1 MAASPASPAAQLP
14 AGRGPNT
21 HLIGRPSMSALVFGW
36 GRRKKKPEESQV
48 AAAAAVAAADHEDG
62 IPREQGGWE
71 AGGGGAGR
79 GGQAHGDGAGPA
91 GRIDPATIEVSDV
104 PMLLDEVARVRGKA
118 LVAGAVSL
126 QDAMIPRLEKLCGI
140 LDELEEDD
148 LDTEDADRRLQTI
161 VERGKRQIIS
171 IIGQEARATLPDVE
185 TPDDA
190 VALAES
196 TARMLKK
203 ADDVLHRQSHVIG
216 SSAKK
221 YMGRIKPV
229 LEATRDDYVALREL
243 VVGQALTAEKSN
255 RLREEIDRMDRSARS
270 AERLRARAAELD
282 SRLGG
287 LRRRGAEIAGR
298 IEALKSSPEHAALG
312 RLHGE
317 LEALRGRRD
326 AARRGM
332 SDRFTKISKPLS
344 RYEYVSA
351 MDKEKM
357 ALLRAVIDS
366 PFEAV
371 ASSGAGAVA
380 EILGAARKAVESGSV
395 TVKDKAKAVNTLDEE
410 AGRLAACEEDAAA
423 MAREEEAIRARIAE
437 ADTGRLSSLESDLA
451 GNRAEA
457 DDTESKVRQM
467 RAEADEADARG
478 PELLARIEALVSE
491 VTGVRYTVLPE
502 GGGGGGRAA

>member
-1 MAASPASPAAQLP
+1 
-14 AGRGPNT
+14 
-21 HLIGRPSMSALVFGW
+21 MSALVFGW

-48 AAAAAVAAADHEDG
+48 AAAAAVAAAEQAAADQEDG
-62 IPREQGGWE
+62 IPQAPGGGE
-71 AGGGGAGR
+71 AGGGARGR
-79 GGQAHGDGAGPA
+79 EGGGPA
-91 GRIDPATIEVSDV
+91 GRIDPATIRVSDV
-104 PMLLDEVARVRGKA
+104 PMLLEEVSRVRGRA
-118 LVAGAVSL
+118 LVAGAASL
-126 QDAMIPRLEKLCGI
+126 QEAMEPRLEKLCKI

-148 LDTEDADRRLQTI
+148 LDTEDADRRVQAI

-171 IIGQEARATLPDVE
+171 IIGQEARATMPDVE

-190 VALAES
+190 VALAEA

-203 ADDVLHRQSHVIG
+203 TDDVLHRQSRLIDAF
-216 SSAKK
+216 AKK
-221 YMGRIKPV
+221 YTGRIRPV
-229 LEATRDDYVALREL
+229 LEATRDDYTALREL
-243 VVGQALTAEKSN
+243 VVGQALTAEKAG
-255 RLREEIDRMDRSARS
+255 RLREEIARMDRSASS

-287 LRRRGAEIAGR
+287 LRRRGAEIAGG

-312 RLHGE
+312 RLRGE
-317 LEALRGRRD
+317 LEAVRGRRD

-380 EILGAARKAVESGSV
+380 EILGAAKKAVESGSV
-395 TVKDKAKAVNTLDEE
+395 TVKDKAKAVHMLDEE

-423 MAREEEAIRARIAE
+423 MSREEGAIRARIAE

-451 GNRAEA
+451 ANRAEA

-478 PELLARIEALVSE
+478 PEFLARIEALVSE

-502 GGGGGGRAA
+502 GAGGGRPA

>member
-1 MAASPASPAAQLP
+1 MSP
-14 AGRGPNT
+14 
-21 HLIGRPSMSALVFGW
+21 LVFGW

-48 AAAAAVAAADHEDG
+48 VSAAAVAAAMKAAAEDEDV
-62 IPREQGGWE
+62 PQEP
-71 AGGGGAGR
+71 GGGAGR
-79 GGQAHGDGAGPA
+79 GGPAHGEGGGPTA
-91 GRIDPATIEVSDV
+91 GRIDPTTIEVSDV
-104 PMLLDEVARVRGKA
+104 PTLLDEVTRVRGRA
-118 LVAGAVSL
+118 LVAGAASL
-126 QDAMIPRLEKLCGI
+126 QDAMFPRLKKLCDI
-140 LDELEEDD
+140 LDEFEEDD
-148 LDTEDADRRLQTI
+148 LDTEDADRRVQAI

-171 IIGQEARATLPDVE
+171 IIRQEARATLPDVE

-190 VALAES
+190 VALAEA
-196 TARMLKK
+196 TGRMLKK
-203 ADDVLHRQSHVIG
+203 ADDVLHRQSRILADF
-216 SSAKK
+216 AKK
-221 YMGRIKPV
+221 YMGRINPI
-229 LEATRDDYVALREL
+229 LEATRDDYTALREL
-243 VVGQALTAEKSN
+243 VVGHALTDEKAG
-255 RLREEIDRMDRSARS
+255 RLREEIALMDRSAKS

-287 LRRRGAEIAGR
+287 MRRRGSEIAGR

-312 RLHGE
+312 RLRAE
-317 LEALRGRRD
+317 LEAVRGRRG
-326 AARRGM
+326 AARRAV

-380 EILGAARKAVESGSV
+380 EILGAARKAVDSGSV
-395 TVKDKAKAVNTLDEE
+395 TVKDKAKAVHMLDEE

-423 MAREEEAIRARIAE
+423 MAREEEAVKARIAE
-437 ADTGRLSSLESDLA
+437 ADTGRLASLESDLA

-457 DDTESKVRQM
+457 DDTEAKVRQM

-478 PELLARIEALVSE
+478 PGALSRIEALVSE
-491 VTGVRYTVLPE
+491 VTGVRYTVLADEDSRGE
-502 GGGGGGRAA
+502 GGRPA

>member
-1 MAASPASPAAQLP
+1 
-14 AGRGPNT
+14 
-21 HLIGRPSMSALVFGW
+21 MSALVFGW

-48 AAAAAVAAADHEDG
+48 AAAAAMAAAEQAAADQEDD
-62 IPREQGGWE
+62 IPQEPGGRE
-71 AGGGGAGR
+71 AGRRGRAAQGREGG
-79 GGQAHGDGAGPA
+79 GPA
-91 GRIDPATIEVSDV
+91 GRIDPATIKVSNV
-104 PMLLDEVARVRGKA
+104 PMLLEEVTRVRGGA
-118 LVAGAVSL
+118 LVAGAASL
-126 QDAMIPRLEKLCGI
+126 QEAMMPRLEKLCKI

-148 LDTEDADRRLQTI
+148 LDTEDADRRVQTI

-171 IIGQEARATLPDVE
+171 IIGQEARATMPDVE

-190 VALAES
+190 VALAEA

-203 ADDVLHRQSHVIG
+203 TDDVLHRQSRLIEAF
-216 SSAKK
+216 AKK
-221 YMGRIKPV
+221 YTGRIKPI
-229 LEATRDDYVALREL
+229 LEATRDDYIALREL
-243 VVGQALTAEKSN
+243 VVGQALTAEKAG
-255 RLREEIDRMDRSARS
+255 RLREEIARMDRSASS

-282 SRLGG
+282 SRLEG
-287 LRRRGAEIAGR
+287 LRRRGAEIAGG

-312 RLHGE
+312 RLRGE

-380 EILGAARKAVESGSV
+380 EILDAAKKAVESGSV
-395 TVKDKAKAVNTLDEE
+395 TVKDKAKAVHMLDEE

-423 MAREEEAIRARIAE
+423 MSREEGAIRARIAE

-451 GNRAEA
+451 ANRAEA

-478 PELLARIEALVSE
+478 PEFLARIEALVSE

-502 GGGGGGRAA
+502 GGAGGGRQA